1 MASLPLA
8 EHELVALPRTVLGA
22 LRAALLRD
30 LGPAAATHLQ
40 EAGYAGGEAVFASF
54 ERWLRAR
61 EEGGGGAAAVGELS
75 VTRFEE
81 RASEYFRQA
90 GWGSLAVGTIG
101 DAVVTLDSTDWWE
114 DDPAAGEVA
123 EAFITIGVFASF
135 FSRLANEPLAVL
147 QVESRAAGAARTRFL
162 LGNAEVMDYVYEQL
176 GRGAEYE
183 EAVAGVA

>member
-8 EHELVALPRTVLGA
+8 EHDLVALPRTVLGA

-30 LGPAAATHLQ
+30 LGPAAATPLQ

-61 EEGGGGAAAVGELS
+61 EERGGADVGELS

-101 DAVVTLDSTDWWE
+101 GAVVTLDSTDWWE

-135 FSRLANEPLAVL
+135 FSRLADEPLAVL
-147 QVESRAAGAARTRFL
+147 QVESRAAGASRTRFL
-162 LGNAEVMDYVYEQL
+162 LGNAEVMDYVYERL
-176 GRGAEYE
+176 GGGAEYE

>member
-8 EHELVALPRTVLGA
+8 EHDLVALPRTVLGA

-30 LGPAAATHLQ
+30 LGPAAATPLQ

-61 EEGGGGAAAVGELS
+61 EERRADVGELS

-101 DAVVTLDSTDWWE
+101 GAVVTLDSTDWWE

-135 FSRLANEPLAVL
+135 FSRLADEPLAVL
-147 QVESRAAGAARTRFL
+147 QVESRAAGASRTRFL
-162 LGNAEVMDYVYEQL
+162 LGNAEVMDYVYERL
-176 GRGAEYE
+176 GGGAEYA